1 MNNYDKRIEL
11 MKKVYNQT
19 TTEEEL
25 KFLDSISPK
34 EKVEFT
40 KEDVELLKKERET
53 LMGLLEDDSYKFVLN
68 SSDLE
73 IEEEKTTKI
82 R

>member
-82 R
+82 I